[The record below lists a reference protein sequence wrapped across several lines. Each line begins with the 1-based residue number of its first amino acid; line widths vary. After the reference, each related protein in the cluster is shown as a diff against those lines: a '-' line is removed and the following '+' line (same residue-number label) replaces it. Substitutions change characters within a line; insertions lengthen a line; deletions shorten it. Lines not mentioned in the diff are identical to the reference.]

1 LAKQEKGS
9 NMSIKS
15 LLAASAVAL
24 ALVAPVAQGS
34 ATFQGVTFTFTQID
48 ADTLQFEMSGT
59 TPLGGDWS
67 TAAFLGAFDLKDL
80 GLDFSKGG
88 ATATLTGPG
97 GPVTGLNSQL
107 SAKNFD
113 CSAVA
118 GKGEKGSVCFDFS
131 PDLSLGASF
140 DFIWMIDFSAPL
152 SIAAAGPHLQVVFT
166 ETDGGGKVG
175 SLYSQNVAL
184 SSSGP
189 SSSGPSSSGPAL
201 PEPGTL
207 ALLGAALASLAVFR
221 RRGEHKV

>member
-1 LAKQEKGS
+1 
-9 NMSIKS
+9 MSIKS

-24 ALVAPVAQGS
+24 ALVAPAAQGS

-48 ADTLQFEMSGT
+48 ADTLKFEMSGT

-88 ATATLTGPG
+88 ATGTLATGPQAG
-97 GPVTGLNSQL
+97 LVGLNSQL

-113 CSAVA
+113 CSTPA
-118 GKGEKGSVCFDFS
+118 KGEKGSICFAFT

-140 DFIWMIDFSAPL
+140 DFIWTIDFSAPL
-152 SIAAAGPHLQVVFT
+152 SIAPAGPHLQVVFT

-175 SLYSQNVAL
+175 SLYSKNVAL

-189 SSSGPSSSGPAL
+189 SSSGPSSSGPSL